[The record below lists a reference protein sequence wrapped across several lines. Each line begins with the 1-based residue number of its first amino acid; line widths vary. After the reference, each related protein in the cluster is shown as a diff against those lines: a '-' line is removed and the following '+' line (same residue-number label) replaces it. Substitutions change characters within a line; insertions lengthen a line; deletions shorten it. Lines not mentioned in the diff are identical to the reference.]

1 MIMLTLLLCL
11 TTHLLKLRKEKDLWK
26 LSGNHAS
33 LVYFTKSSPS
43 YVLTSGYVSQRDIT
57 GNVVSGFGMKELDKQ
72 TIKYRKQAIK
82 HLNAEIKNG
91 VSYDSD
97 TNNLCAFSG

>member
-1 MIMLTLLLCL
+1 M
-11 TTHLLKLRKEKDLWK
+11 
-26 LSGNHAS
+26 
-33 LVYFTKSSPS
+33 
-43 YVLTSGYVSQRDIT
+43 SQRDIT
-57 GNVVSGFGMKELDKQ
+57 GNVVSGFEMKELDKQ

-97 TNNLCAFSG
+97 TNNLCTFSG